1 MKSPRAPSS
10 KRAKKPLEPSIV
22 RSALVGERGQ
32 IVIPKEIRDR
42 AGLKAGSRLMIMNH
56 QSQGPIILLPM
67 EHMREV
73 MSQMTKHMKDMLT
86 FE

>member
-1 MKSPRAPSS
+1 MKSPQASSS
-10 KRAKKPLEPSIV
+10 KRGKKPLEPPIV
-22 RSALVGERGQ
+22 RSAIIGERGQ

-42 AGLKAGSRLMIMNH
+42 AGLKASSRLMIMSH
-56 QSQGPIILLPM
+56 QSHGPIILLPM
-67 EHMREV
+67 KHMREV